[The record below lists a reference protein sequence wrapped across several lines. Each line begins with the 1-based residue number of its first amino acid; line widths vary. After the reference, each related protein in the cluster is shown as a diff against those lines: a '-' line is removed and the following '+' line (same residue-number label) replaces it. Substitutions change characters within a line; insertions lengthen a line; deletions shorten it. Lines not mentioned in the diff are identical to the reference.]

1 MKLASKIIIIQIAL
15 TVSVLTIFGIFSF
28 VSSISQL
35 EKEMEKE
42 ASAVKLVREV
52 QRGGYD
58 VVTTEELKKWI
69 DGGKDMVI
77 VDTMPYEDSYKKI
90 HVPGAVQFLFPIPD
104 MNQWDINETDGKSQD
119 DFIKLL
125 GSDKDKPIVVYCGFV
140 KCTRSH
146 NGAAWAVKL
155 GYKNVYRYSG
165 GIFAW
170 KGAKYP
176 VEKAE

>member
-1 MKLASKIIIIQIAL
+1 MRVFKLMLKLMI
-15 TVSVLTIFGIFSF
+15 VSVLVIGLAVPAMAFLDNKF
-28 VSSISQL
+28 

-42 ASAVKLVREV
+42 AGAVKLVREV

-58 VVTTEELKKWI
+58 VVTTEELKKLI
-69 DGGKDMVI
+69 DSGKDMVI

>member
-1 MKLASKIIIIQIAL
+1 MHIVKSMGKLVIVGILAL
-15 TVSVLTIFGIFSF
+15 GLAAPAGAFLGNKF
-28 VSSISQL
+28 
-35 EKEMEKE
+35 EKEVEME
-42 ASAVKLVREV
+42 AGAVKLVREV

-69 DGGKDMVI
+69 DSGKNMLI
-77 VDTMPYEDSYKKI
+77 VDTMPFEASYKKE
-90 HVPGAVQFLFPIPD
+90 HVPGAVQFLFPIPE
-104 MNQWDINETDGKSQD
+104 MKQWDTKETDGKSQE
-119 DFIKLL
+119 DFIKLM
-125 GSDKDKPIVVYCGFV
+125 GDDKDRLIVIYCGFV

-155 GYKNVYRYSG
+155 GYKNVYRYPG

-176 VEKAE
+176 VENVR